1 MKEVELVEEPAQ
13 GGEEA
18 PPEAE
23 VEKQELVEGC
33 SAPPCLSSSCGS

>member
-1 MKEVELVEEPAQ
+1 MELVEEPAQ

-33 SAPPCLSSSCGS
+33 SAPLLLSPDQSPCP